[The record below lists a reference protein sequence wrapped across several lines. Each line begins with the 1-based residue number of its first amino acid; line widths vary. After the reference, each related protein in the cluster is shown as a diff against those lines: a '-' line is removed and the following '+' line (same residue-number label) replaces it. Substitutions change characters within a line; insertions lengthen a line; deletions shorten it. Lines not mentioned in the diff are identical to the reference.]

1 MSSLTG
7 PELAKL
13 TKYLAARHDEILRV
27 LSDAPGPDNADLEHL
42 AENAIEQWEEA
53 DLENVRLQF
62 LLRDYHDI
70 CEELLDI
77 CVLQTSSPS

>member
-1 MSSLTG
+1 MSSHTG

-13 TKYLAARHDEILRV
+13 TKYLAARHDEILRL
-27 LSDAPGPDNADLEHL
+27 LSDTPDRDNADLERL

-53 DLENVRLQF
+53 GLENVRLQF

-70 CEELLDI
+70 WEEILDI